1 MTARAPGGPPC
12 QIGMLASLRRVQ
24 PEHAGRVV
32 LVSST
37 ADPVPARSTGARLP
51 AWRVHIMGAPVVIDD
66 EERSDF
72 IAAEACLQVLCRL
85 PLPAARKLY
94 MAQAHLEFDDSIAEL
109 GRWLASNPVDENEL
123 DAEINACARE
133 AIARH
138 RAPAVL
144 PPSGW

>member
-1 MTARAPGGPPC
+1 MTTCAPGGPPC

-85 PLPAARKLY
+85 PLPAARRLY
-94 MAQAHLEFDDSIAEL
+94 LAQAHRRFDDAIQEL
-109 GRWLASNPVDENEL
+109 GRWLASHPLDENEL
-123 DAEINACARE
+123 DAEVKECARE

-138 RAPAVL
+138 RKPAVL
-144 PPSGW
+144 LPIG